1 VRIPASPQ
9 QPPAA
14 LFADLPV
21 VIGQVALLRET
32 AEHVPFLRRLYRS
45 TREEEL
51 ALTGWPE
58 TMKQLFCDH
67 QFDLQ
72 RAHYRRQHPQ
82 GEFLVIRAGAETV
95 GRLYLD
101 AGGETVHLIDIAL
114 LPAWRGCGIGSS
126 LLQCLQTRAAAAG
139 KAMSLNVLTR
149 NRHAIALYRRLGF
162 ADESVAAS
170 HMSMCWR
177 ETPAG
182 QIQLKTAS

>member
-14 LFADLPV
+14 VFADLPV

-32 AEHVPFLRRLYRS
+32 AEDLPFLRRLYRS

-51 ALTGWPE
+51 APTGWPE
-58 TMKQLFCDH
+58 TMKQSFCDD

-82 GEFLVIRAGAETV
+82 GEFLVMRIGAEAV

-101 AGGETVHLIDIAL
+101 AGGETVHIIDIAL
-114 LPAWRGCGIGSS
+114 LPAWRGGGIGSS
-126 LLQCLQTRAAAAG
+126 LVRSLQARAAAAD
-139 KAMSLNVLTR
+139 KAISLHVLTR
-149 NRHAIALYRRLGF
+149 NRRAIALYRRLGF
-162 ADESVAAS
+162 ADGRAGVS

-177 ETPAG
+177 ETPAEDV
-182 QIQLKTAS
+182 QLKTAS